1 MGNCEFLWF
10 REEKEETY
18 QENNN
23 LLDQLELAALVIPA
37 LQHLS
42 WLYVDMPES
51 STGAGASWARK
62 SLAPAFRARPSTL
75 YFHQF
80 SNPFTF
86 CAFSQVDKYWVWI
99 DGHLYTSNK
108 IQHIIQLPSTYHTKS
123 NQAKRNV
130 STCDSTWNYQEWLWM
145 PVTRREGV
153 VGSGDVAIW
162 ARRQCWWQGQDVTW
176 RSRTLVAAAVVTW
189 CGTRMTLL
197 LEWLFWALTI
207 REMRLM

>member
-1 MGNCEFLWF
+1 MTIQFASKMQTQLNLWLCHSEGIVTLSTLLPF
-10 REEKEETY
+10 HLH

-62 SLAPAFRARPSTL
+62 SLAPAFQARPSTL
-75 YFHQF
+75 YLHQF

-86 CAFSQVDKYWVWI
+86 CAFSQVDRYWVQI

-108 IQHIIQLPSTYHTKS
+108 IQHIIQLVNYHVPTIQSQIKPSEMYPHTTRLETIKS
-123 NQAKRNV
+123 GHE
-130 STCDSTWNYQEWLWM
+130 CL
-145 PVTRREGV
+145 
-153 VGSGDVAIW
+153 
-162 ARRQCWWQGQDVTW
+162 
-176 RSRTLVAAAVVTW
+176 
-189 CGTRMTLL
+189 
-197 LEWLFWALTI
+197 
-207 REMRLM
+207 